1 MKRPWNIIDSPIYSL
16 QTVDRNGKINMNI
29 CTYVT
34 AVSMKPKIY
43 AIAIDYNTLTY
54 KNVKNSNVFTLQ
66 LLSKNQIELV
76 KKFGKKSGHKF
87 NKDKFLRDKKL
98 LTKWNNFEILHG
110 TSALIKIDK
119 KKSFAFDGDHELF
132 LFKVDKF
139 KTFSES
145 NILTFQD
152 LVKSKIIL

>member
-54 KNVKNSNVFTLQ
+54 KNVKNSNQFVLQ

-76 KKFGKKSGHKF
+76 KKFGKKSGYKF
-87 NKDKFLRDKKL
+87 NKDKFLD
-98 LTKWNNFEILHG
+98 
-110 TSALIKIDK
+110 IK
-119 KKSFAFDGDHELF
+119 
-132 LFKVDKF
+132 
-139 KTFSES
+139 
-145 NILTFQD
+145 
-152 LVKSKIIL
+152 

>member
-1 MKRPWNIIDSPIYSL
+1 M
-16 QTVDRNGKINMNI
+16 
-29 CTYVT
+29 
-34 AVSMKPKIY
+34 
-43 AIAIDYNTLTY
+43 
-54 KNVKNSNVFTLQ
+54 
-66 LLSKNQIELV
+66 
-76 KKFGKKSGHKF
+76 
-87 NKDKFLRDKKL
+87 
-98 LTKWNNFEILHG
+98 HG

-152 LVKSKIIL
+152 LVKSKIILWLLIMMVF

>member
-54 KNVKNSNVFTLQ
+54 ENVKNSNVFALQ
-66 LLSKNQIELV
+66 LLSKDQIELV
-76 KKFGKKSGHKF
+76 KKFGKKSGYKF
-87 NKDKFLRDKKL
+87 NKDKFLRDNKL

>member
-54 KNVKNSNVFTLQ
+54 ENVKNSNVFALQ
-66 LLSKNQIELV
+66 LLSKDQIELV
-76 KKFGKKSGHKF
+76 KKFGKKSGYKF

-98 LTKWNNFEILHG
+98 LIKWNNFEILHG

-119 KKSFAFDGDHELF
+119 KNSFAF
-132 LFKVDKF
+132 
-139 KTFSES
+139 
-145 NILTFQD
+145 N
-152 LVKSKIIL
+152 

>member
-16 QTVDRNGKINMNI
+16 QTVDEKGKINMNI

-54 KNVKNSNVFTLQ
+54 KNDKNSNQFVLQ

-76 KKFGKKSGHKF
+76 KKFGKKSGYKF

-98 LTKWNNFEILHG
+98 LINWNDFEVLHG
-110 TSALIKIDK
+110 TIALIKIDK
-119 KKSFAFDGDHELF
+119 KNSFAINGDHELF
-132 LFKVDKF
+132 L
-139 KTFSES
+139 S

-152 LVKSKIIL
+152 LVKNKIIL